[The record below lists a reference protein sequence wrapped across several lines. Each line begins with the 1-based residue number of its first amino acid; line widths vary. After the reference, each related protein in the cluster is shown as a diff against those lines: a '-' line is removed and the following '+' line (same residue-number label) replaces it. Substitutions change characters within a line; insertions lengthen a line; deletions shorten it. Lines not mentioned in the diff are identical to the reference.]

1 MFASIEACDLVVTC
15 ATSKLKDEELQSTS
29 MNLGFI
35 LDEIMR
41 QKPAYTAGSYDQAE
55 FAGEQINRLKLKA
68 LSLFRELASKV
79 GTDYPLPARGSL
91 AEAAS

>member
-1 MFASIEACDLVVTC
+1 MHPPC
-15 ATSKLKDEELQSTS
+15 KLKDEELQSTS

-55 FAGEQINRLKLKA
+55 FTGEQINRLKLR
-68 LSLFRELASKV
+68 L
-79 GTDYPLPARGSL
+79 
-91 AEAAS
+91 